1 MKLAIKIVVGVI
13 LFILLLVGLYKL
25 SAAKSSPRPLNSA
38 FQNLK

>member
-13 LFILLLVGLYKL
+13 LFILLLIGLYKL
-25 SAAKSSPRPLNSA
+25 SAAKLPLCPLNSA